1 MGQAYTQQPMDLSN
15 YLFVRTRERL
25 LFENKVNTPSRVN
38 KSGKVNK
45 LTDNFSKKSLFSIN
59 DDLNQTLP
67 QLQNIL
73 YVLQPQRADAK
84 LPDLPVAFATNTLYV
99 LERNGTGQA
108 AREAYERLLLPT
120 IRNKVDY
127 LHAEGVA
134 QAIWGLAN
142 AELVE
147 DKALW
152 SKLGKLVQEKDFAPV
167 FVSNERWSATLFS
180 TNTGGEHFF

>member
-59 DDLNQTLP
+59 DDLTQTLP

-73 YVLQPQRADAK
+73 YVLQP
-84 LPDLPVAFATNTLYV
+84 
-99 LERNGTGQA
+99 
-108 AREAYERLLLPT
+108 
-120 IRNKVDY
+120 
-127 LHAEGVA
+127 
-134 QAIWGLAN
+134 
-142 AELVE
+142 
-147 DKALW
+147 
-152 SKLGKLVQEKDFAPV
+152 
-167 FVSNERWSATLFS
+167 
-180 TNTGGEHFF
+180 